1 MRPFI
6 GWSAT
11 VVITLGRSLMGS
23 SCPLLSSPTGND
35 PAFPKL
41 ALLAHPS
48 GGPHKVA
55 RLCGERRSSAM
66 IERSRLRGSERYAA
80 CSDEVLAR
88 PSARLSQRACC
99 LKKLFTCQGTPCRRG
114 QTVTGSGTGR
124 AVWFGSPSIYNGH
137 FFSKTWYC
145 QRKISE
151 NLSTLLSESASGF
164 VPCFALST
172 FQRTE
177 ICRLLSMAVR
187 KILLCWLRELVAVR
201 AVFKTLRGDRACKA
215 LSLGEVAAAVRLR
228 KAGFGE
234 GTPQQDSDGTE

>member
-1 MRPFI
+1 
-6 GWSAT
+6 
-11 VVITLGRSLMGS
+11 MGS

-41 ALLAHPS
+41 AFLAHS
-48 GGPHKVA
+48 HAGGHGAPFGLAITESLLSEKAIHLSRNTVPPGSN
-55 RLCGERRSSAM
+55 CY
-66 IERSRLRGSERYAA
+66 RLR
-80 CSDEVLAR
+80 
-88 PSARLSQRACC
+88 
-99 LKKLFTCQGTPCRRG
+99 RG
-114 QTVTGSGTGR
+114 RTFR
-124 AVWFGSPSIYNGH
+124 FGSPSIYNGH

-177 ICRLLSMAVR
+177 ICRLLSMPVR

-201 AVFKTLRGDRACKA
+201 AVFKTLHGDRACKA

-234 GTPQQDSDGTE
+234 GTPQHDSDGTE

>member
-11 VVITLGRSLMGS
+11 VVITLGRSRMGS

-35 PAFPKL
+35 PAFRSWRCSL
-41 ALLAHPS
+41 APM
-48 GGPHKVA
+48 
-55 RLCGERRSSAM
+55 R
-66 IERSRLRGSERYAA
+66 
-80 CSDEVLAR
+80 EVLAR

-124 AVWFGSPSIYNGH
+124 AFRLGSPSIYNGH

-177 ICRLLSMAVR
+177 ICRLLSMPVR

-228 KAGFGE
+228 IAGFGE

>member
-1 MRPFI
+1 
-6 GWSAT
+6 
-11 VVITLGRSLMGS
+11 MGS

-41 ALLAHPS
+41 ALLARSHT
-48 GGPHKVA
+48 GGPGA
-55 RLCGERRSSAM
+55 SFGSA
-66 IERSRLRGSERYAA
+66 ITESLLPEKAIHLSRNT
-80 CSDEVLAR
+80 V
-88 PSARLSQRACC
+88 
-99 LKKLFTCQGTPCRRG
+99 RRG

-124 AVWFGSPSIYNGH
+124 AFRFGSPSQHTTDI
-137 FFSKTWYC
+137 FSRKLGTAGE
-145 QRKISE
+145 KISE
-151 NLSTLLSESASGF
+151 NLSTLLSESAPGF
-164 VPCFALST
+164 VPTFCPFT

>member
-1 MRPFI
+1 
-6 GWSAT
+6 
-11 VVITLGRSLMGS
+11 MGS

-41 ALLAHPS
+41 AFLAHS
-48 GGPHKVA
+48 HAGGHGAPFGLAITESLLPEKAIH
-55 RLCGERRSSAM
+55 L
-66 IERSRLRGSERYAA
+66 SRNT
-80 CSDEVLAR
+80 V
-88 PSARLSQRACC
+88 
-99 LKKLFTCQGTPCRRG
+99 RRG

-124 AVWFGSPSIYNGH
+124 AFRFGSPSQHTTDI
-137 FFSKTWYC
+137 FSRKLGTAGE
-145 QRKISE
+145 KISE
-151 NLSTLLSESASGF
+151 NLSTLLSESAPVF
-164 VPCFALST
+164 VPMLCPFTLQRTIILRIRGCSFRKISLST

-177 ICRLLSMAVR
+177 ICRLLSMPVR

-228 KAGFGE
+228 IAGFGE

>member
-11 VVITLGRSLMGS
+11 VVITLGRSRMGS

-41 ALLAHPS
+41 AFLAHS
-48 GGPHKVA
+48 HAGGHGAPFGLAITESLLSEKAIHLSRNTVPPGSN
-55 RLCGERRSSAM
+55 CY
-66 IERSRLRGSERYAA
+66 RLRRGK
-80 CSDEVLAR
+80 DFPIWKPLN
-88 PSARLSQRACC
+88 LQR
-99 LKKLFTCQGTPCRRG
+99 T
-114 QTVTGSGTGR
+114 
-124 AVWFGSPSIYNGH
+124 

-177 ICRLLSMAVR
+177 ICRLLSMPVR

-201 AVFKTLRGDRACKA
+201 AVFKTLRGDGACKA

-228 KAGFGE
+228 IAGFGE

>member
-11 VVITLGRSLMGS
+11 VVITLGRSRMGS

-41 ALLAHPS
+41 ALLARSHT
-48 GGPHKVA
+48 GGPGA
-55 RLCGERRSSAM
+55 SFGSA
-66 IERSRLRGSERYAA
+66 ITESLLPEKAIHLSRNT
-80 CSDEVLAR
+80 V
-88 PSARLSQRACC
+88 
-99 LKKLFTCQGTPCRRG
+99 RRG

-124 AVWFGSPSIYNGH
+124 AFRFGSPSQHTTDI
-137 FFSKTWYC
+137 FSRKLGTAGE
-145 QRKISE
+145 KISE

-177 ICRLLSMAVR
+177 ICRLLSMPVR

-228 KAGFGE
+228 IAGFGE

>member
-1 MRPFI
+1 
-6 GWSAT
+6 
-11 VVITLGRSLMGS
+11 MGS

-41 ALLAHPS
+41 AFLAHS
-48 GGPHKVA
+48 HAGGHGASFGLAIAESLLPEKAIHLSRNTVPPGSN
-55 RLCGERRSSAM
+55 CY
-66 IERSRLRGSERYAA
+66 RLRRGK
-80 CSDEVLAR
+80 DFPIWKPLN
-88 PSARLSQRACC
+88 LQR
-99 LKKLFTCQGTPCRRG
+99 T
-114 QTVTGSGTGR
+114 
-124 AVWFGSPSIYNGH
+124 

-177 ICRLLSMAVR
+177 ICRLLSMPVR

-228 KAGFGE
+228 IAGFGE

>member
-11 VVITLGRSLMGS
+11 VVITLGRSRMGS

-41 ALLAHPS
+41 AFLAHS
-48 GGPHKVA
+48 HAGGHGAPFGLAITESLLSEKAIH
-55 RLCGERRSSAM
+55 L
-66 IERSRLRGSERYAA
+66 SRNTVPPGSNCY
-80 CSDEVLAR
+80 R
-88 PSARLSQRACC
+88 P
-99 LKKLFTCQGTPCRRG
+99 RRG
-114 QTVTGSGTGR
+114 KDFPIWKPLNLQRT
-124 AVWFGSPSIYNGH
+124 

-177 ICRLLSMAVR
+177 ICRLLSMPVR

-201 AVFKTLRGDRACKA
+201 AVFKTLRGDGACKA

-228 KAGFGE
+228 IAGFGE

>member
-11 VVITLGRSLMGS
+11 VVITLGRSRMGS

-41 ALLAHPS
+41 ALLARSHA
-48 GGPHKVA
+48 GGLGASFGSAITESLLPEKA
-55 RLCGERRSSAM
+55 IRLSRNTVPPGSNCY
-66 IERSRLRGSERYAA
+66 RLRHGKGFPAWEPLNLQRTNSLRIRG
-80 CSDEVLAR
+80 CS
-88 PSARLSQRACC
+88 
-99 LKKLFTCQGTPCRRG
+99 F
-114 QTVTGSGTGR
+114 
-124 AVWFGSPSIYNGH
+124 
-137 FFSKTWYC
+137 
-145 QRKISE
+145 RKIS
-151 NLSTLLSESASGF
+151 F
-164 VPCFALST
+164 ST
-172 FQRTE
+172 FQRTK
-177 ICRLLSMAVR
+177 ICRLLSIAVR

-228 KAGFGE
+228 IAGFGE

>member
-11 VVITLGRSLMGS
+11 VVITLGRSRMGS

-41 ALLAHPS
+41 ALLARSHT
-48 GGPHKVA
+48 GGLGASFGSAITGSLLPEKA
-55 RLCGERRSSAM
+55 IRLSRNTVPPGSNCY
-66 IERSRLRGSERYAA
+66 RLRHGKGFPAWEPLNLQRTNSLRIRG
-80 CSDEVLAR
+80 CS
-88 PSARLSQRACC
+88 
-99 LKKLFTCQGTPCRRG
+99 F
-114 QTVTGSGTGR
+114 
-124 AVWFGSPSIYNGH
+124 
-137 FFSKTWYC
+137 
-145 QRKISE
+145 RKIS
-151 NLSTLLSESASGF
+151 
-164 VPCFALST
+164 LST
-172 FQRTE
+172 FQRTK
-177 ICRLLSMAVR
+177 ICRLLSIAVR

-228 KAGFGE
+228 IAGFGE